1 MTRYTYRALQ
11 IPLDPKQPHPPQ
23 IEAALNEQGRQGWR
37 LASLELAPRLAV
49 NESSVWALL
58 ERELTSVE

>member
-11 IPLDPKQPHPPQ
+11 IPLDPRQPHPPQ

-37 LASLELAPRLAV
+37 VASLELAPRLAM
-49 NESSVWALL
+49 NESCVWALL
-58 ERELTSVE
+58 ERGLPVEG